1 MTPKILRPYI
11 HHVGYNLDAYQRR
24 YPGTDDGPH
33 VFYYS
38 SEQAWGIPRIGD
50 GALYPTAEEAMK
62 VLDAHLIKE
71 DFILCDSEEQVQQ
84 YLLLQ

>member
-1 MTPKILRPYI
+1 MTPKILRPYV
-11 HHVGYNLDAYQRR
+11 HHVGTDLNAYQRR
-24 YPGTDDGPH
+24 FSDHGDGSH

-38 SEQAWGIPRIGD
+38 SNQAWGIPWIGD
-50 GALYPTAEEAMK
+50 GGLYPTAEEAMK